1 MTRTHTKITQIN
13 KNVNKNEKNNLAI
26 KTGLYSRNV
35 FIRLDDSYA
44 KLNKSETSHYAL
56 SVNDDRTDD
65 RSVISRVFQHHI
77 SDVSSG
83 IIPAGDEDEA
93 EGPVEEVD
101 GQVQSRGRSGLWWSR

>member
-1 MTRTHTKITQIN
+1 MYLI
-13 KNVNKNEKNNLAI
+13 
-26 KTGLYSRNV
+26 NV

-44 KLNKSETSHYAL
+44 KLNKSETSHYAF

-65 RSVISRVFQHHI
+65 LRSYDRSVICRVFQHHI

>member
-1 MTRTHTKITQIN
+1 M
-13 KNVNKNEKNNLAI
+13 
-26 KTGLYSRNV
+26 YSINV

-65 RSVISRVFQHHI
+65 LRSYDRSVIGRVFQHHI